1 MTYRQAM
8 LLLKSLGT
16 AQNRKV
22 YARHGVGGKMYGV
35 SFANLGRLTR
45 EIKKDHALS
54 QELWRS
60 GNHDA
65 RVLAT
70 MVADPLEASRQL
82 IDAWKR
88 DLDNYVITDAFSIF
102 VAKTRFAQGR
112 LERWTKSS
120 QEWTGRAG
128 WLIFARLAMK
138 DGVLADEYL
147 EARIPVIEERIHK
160 AKNRVRDAM
169 NSALIAIGARSAAL
183 EEKAVAAALRIG
195 KVEVDHGRTGCKTP
209 DAVTCIR
216 KTRARK
222 KRR

>member
-1 MTYRQAM
+1 M

-16 AQNRKV
+16 AQNRKIL
-22 YARHGVGGKMYGV
+22 ARHGVGKEMYGV
-35 SFANLGRLTR
+35 SFANLNRLTK
-45 EIKKDHALS
+45 EITKDHALA

-70 MVADPLEASRQL
+70 TVADPLEVSPQL
-82 IDAWKR
+82 LDAWKS
-88 DLDNYVITDAFSIF
+88 DLDNHVITDAFSSL
-102 VAKTRFAQGR
+102 VAKTRFAQDR
-112 LERWTKSS
+112 LEHWTKSS

-128 WLIFARLAMK
+128 WLVFALLAMK
-138 DGVLADEYL
+138 DGALEDEYL
-147 EARIPVIEERIHK
+147 EARIPMIEERIHK

-209 DAVTCIR
+209 DAVTYIR

>member
-1 MTYRQAM
+1 MTYRHAM

-16 AQNRKV
+16 AQNRKIL
-22 YARHGVGGKMYGV
+22 ARHGVGKEMYGV
-35 SFANLGRLTR
+35 SFANLNRLTK
-45 EIKKDHALS
+45 EITKDHALA

-70 MVADPLEASRQL
+70 TVADPLEVSPQL
-82 IDAWKR
+82 LDAWKS
-88 DLDNYVITDAFSIF
+88 DLDNHVITDAFSRL
-102 VAKTRFAQGR
+102 VAKTRFAQDR
-112 LERWTKSS
+112 LEHWTKSS

-128 WLIFARLAMK
+128 WLVFALLAMK
-138 DGVLADEYL
+138 DGALEDEYL
-147 EARIPVIEERIHK
+147 EARIPMIEERIHK

-183 EEKAVAAALRIG
+183 EEKAVAAALHIG

-209 DAVTCIR
+209 DAV
-216 KTRARK
+216 
-222 KRR
+222 

>member
-1 MTYRQAM
+1 M

-16 AQNRKV
+16 AQNRKIL
-22 YARHGVGGKMYGV
+22 ARHGVGKEMYGV
-35 SFANLGRLTR
+35 SLANLNRLTK
-45 EIKKDHALS
+45 EITKDHALA

-70 MVADPLEASRQL
+70 TVADPLEVSPQL
-82 IDAWKR
+82 LDAWKS
-88 DLDNYVITDAFSIF
+88 DLDNYVITDAFSRL
-102 VAKTRFAQGR
+102 VAKTRFAQDR
-112 LERWTKSS
+112 LEHWTKSS

-128 WLIFARLAMK
+128 WLVFALLAMK
-138 DGVLADEYL
+138 DGALEEEYL
-147 EARIPVIEERIHK
+147 EARIPMIEERIHK

-169 NSALIAIGARSAAL
+169 NSALIAIGARSDAL
-183 EEKAVAAALRIG
+183 AEKAVAAALRIG

-209 DAVTCIR
+209 DAVAYIR